1 MRRHMQ
7 NISFLAIIATLMSCA
22 FFFSQKNNSSEDDPA
37 STQSAMGNVSQV
49 ESAVDI
55 PDCSAEA
62 AGDDQLKCLSQ
73 AVEASE
79 SLLESKLDAILAQ
92 TTDSEL
98 RIKLVESQMNW
109 EDSRDADCDLV
120 RGLEADA
127 DQMDLDEKACLRDA
141 NLERLDYLNSL
152 YCDINP
158 EADCSPSLSP

>member
-22 FFFSQKNNSSEDDPA
+22 FFFSQKNNSSTDNPD
-37 STQSAMGNVSQV
+37 STQLAAANVSRV

-55 PDCSAEA
+55 PDCSSEET
-62 AGDDQLKCLSQ
+62 GEDQLQCLSQ
-73 AVEASE
+73 AVDASQ
-79 SLLESKLDAILAQ
+79 SLLETKLNAILAE

-120 RGLEADA
+120 RGLEEDA
-127 DQMDLDEKACLRDA
+127 DQMDIDEKACLREA
-141 NLERLDYLNSL
+141 NLERLDYLNTL
-152 YCDINP
+152 YCDLNP
-158 EADCSPSLSP
+158 EAPCPARLTP